1 MRCSLTSALAN
12 SARVTGVNDEFV
24 AELVAAGVERRE
36 ARWLVDEFVP
46 GGDPDAAPALRQ
58 AAARRLNGEPLQYI
72 IGHWPFRTLD
82 LDVDERVL
90 IPRPET
96 EELVD
101 VALNELAARGA
112 VAPVI
117 VDLGTGSG
125 AIGLS
130 LLAELAER
138 GVAASLIALDESPE
152 ALDVARRNAVKHRL
166 YATSFVHSSWFSALD
181 DSLRGRVDL
190 VVANPPYVGEVEFE
204 TLDPVLRYEPLG
216 ALVAGDARGVV
227 GFSDLET
234 IISEAPAWL
243 GANGVL
249 VCEHGSVHRDAA
261 LELARAV
268 GFREV
273 DDVADM
279 AGLSRILVARR

>member
-1 MRCSLTSALAN
+1 
-12 SARVTGVNDEFV
+12 VTGVSDEFA
-24 AELVAAGVERRE
+24 AELVAAGVDRRE
-36 ARWLVDEFVP
+36 ARWLVEEFAP
-46 GGDPDAAPALRQ
+46 GGDPDAAMALRR

-82 LDVDERVL
+82 LDVDNRVL

-96 EELVD
+96 EDLVD
-101 VALNELAARGA
+101 VALKELAARGA
-112 VAPVI
+112 NAPVI

-138 GVAASLIALDESPE
+138 GVAASLVALDESPD
-152 ALDVARRNAVKHRL
+152 ALDVARRNAAKHRL
-166 YATSFVHSSWFSALD
+166 YAASFVHSSWFSALD

-190 VVANPPYVGEVEFE
+190 IVANPPYVGEAEFE
-204 TLDPVLRYEPLG
+204 TLDPVLRYEPRG
-216 ALVAGDARGVV
+216 ALVAGDARGVP

-234 IISEAPAWL
+234 IITEAPAWL
-243 GANGVL
+243 SASGVL
-249 VCEHGSVHRDAA
+249 ICEHADVHRDTASA
-261 LELARAV
+261 LARSV

-273 DDVADM
+273 DDLDDL
-279 AGLSRILVARR
+279 AGLARVLVARR